1 MIVPVLLAA
10 IAGYLL
16 GAVPSGVIVGRLRGV
31 DPRRAGSGR
40 IGTTNALR
48 TLGVVGAA
56 AVLAMDVA
64 KGAAAAL
71 AGGAIGEA
79 MGAGGSWPGAVAGVA
94 AVVGHV
100 RSLFIGFGG
109 GRGVATGAGALA
121 VLAPL
126 SLAAAIPVFALVVW
140 RTRYVSLGSIAAAFT
155 AAAVVAALVWGGS
168 LDASALVAAVAIAA
182 VVVVSHGDNIDRLRS
197 GTERR
202 LGEHEASSGG

>member
-1 MIVPVLLAA
+1 MIGPILIAA
-10 IAGYLL
+10 VAGYLL
-16 GAVPSGVIVGRLRGV
+16 GAVPSGVLVGRVRGI
-31 DPRRAGSGR
+31 DPRGAGSGR

-48 TLGVVGAA
+48 TLGVAGAV

-79 MGAGGSWPGAVAGVA
+79 MGAGWSWPAAVAGVA
-94 AVVGHV
+94 SVVGHV

-126 SLAAAIPVFALVVW
+126 SLAAAIPIFAVVVW
-140 RTRYVSLGSIAAAFT
+140 RTRYVSLGSIAAALT
-155 AAAVVAALVWGGS
+155 AAAVVAALVWS
-168 LDASALVAAVAIAA
+168 TDLDASALLAAVAIAA
-182 VVVVSHGDNIDRLRS
+182 IVVISHTDNIERLRA
-197 GTERR
+197 GRERR
-202 LGEHEASSGG
+202 LGEHEAPSGG